1 MNELKGKQGLKK
13 ENLIHF
19 HRASLHTAF
28 PFGKPQ
34 ALTTNLRDYLT
45 SAGRSRGL
53 PLFSNLQHWWS
64 STNLVANL

>member
-1 MNELKGKQGLKK
+1 MNELKEKQGLKQ
-13 ENLIHF
+13 ESLIHF

-34 ALTTNLRDYLT
+34 TLSTNLRDYFT

-53 PLFSNLQHWWS
+53 PLFSNLQRWWS
-64 STNLVANL
+64 NTVVVD

>member
-1 MNELKGKQGLKK
+1 MNELKEKQGLKQ
-13 ENLIHF
+13 ESLIYF

-45 SAGRSRGL
+45 STGRSQEL
-53 PLFSNLQHWWS
+53 SLFSNL
-64 STNLVANL
+64 